1 MKPKYLKPQLEVY
14 SYMPE
19 LGVKVSVG
27 NDVNYDERK
36 DDYVLIQGGDRSIM
50 RSSDVYTEY
59 TDESG
64 QYETGLWDF

>member
-1 MKPKYLKPQLEVY
+1 MKSIYIKPQIEVFTY
-14 SYMPE
+14 RPE

-50 RSSDVYTEY
+50 RTSDVYTEY
-59 TDESG
+59 TDNEG